1 MKTRR
6 VSSEK
11 YQKIKHQIEEIVKS
25 GLFIPSNSEFGSP
38 LHVVLKANSTE
49 LRLVGNYKVLN
60 KMRTSDR
67 YPLPNLRTVI
77 NIFLYGYQYF
87 STLDLKSAFHQALQ
101 T

>member
-6 VSSEK
+6 VTPEK
-11 YQKIKHQIEEIVKS
+11 YQKIKHQIEEMFKS

-38 LHVVLKANSTE
+38 LHVVPKANSTE

-60 KMRTSDR
+60 KMRISDR
-67 YPLPNLRTVI
+67 YPLPNLRTAYEL
-77 NIFLYGYQYF
+77 LYGYQYF
-87 STLDLKSAFHQALQ
+87 LTLDLKLIFHQALQ